1 MQELFFCE
9 FTLTEYNQYKK
20 DIMNKLRKA
29 MIGAVLCAL
38 PLMASGQDIH
48 WQARGGIGY
57 STAFAG
63 VTNIKDRVGFH
74 VGGGADIG
82 LSKNG
87 VWRFQP
93 SLQFVRKGWKF
104 DGFYGNEQIMEAQY
118 GTRLDYL
125 QLPLQMAARLR
136 LGKDCFLTFR
146 SGGYVAY
153 GLSGKTHMNVLNTDH
168 SETFGVNHFS
178 RPFDFNSCAYD
189 KENRK
194 VGYPSFN
201 RWDAGAYGGMDL
213 TVGHIIIGYNVAVG
227 LTKVCNAGFMGNP
240 VGNAATAVLLGAH
253 PKNISADLSIGYQF

>member
-1 MQELFFCE
+1 
-9 FTLTEYNQYKK
+9 
-20 DIMNKLRKA
+20 MNKLRKA

-57 STAFAG
+57 STVFAG

-93 SLQFVRKGWKF
+93 SLQFARKGWKF

-136 LGKDCFLTFR
+136 LGKDCFLTFH

>member
-1 MQELFFCE
+1 M
-9 FTLTEYNQYKK
+9 K
-20 DIMNKLRKA
+20 KLRKA

-146 SGGYVAY
+146 SGGYVERAEHRSQRDVRCEPLQPSLRFQLMCLRQGKPQG
-153 GLSGKTHMNVLNTDH
+153 GLSVVQPLGCWRVWRHGPD
-168 SETFGVNHFS
+168 G
-178 RPFDFNSCAYD
+178 RPHHH
-189 KENRK
+189 R
-194 VGYPSFN
+194 
-201 RWDAGAYGGMDL
+201 L
-213 TVGHIIIGYNVAVG
+213 
-227 LTKVCNAGFMGNP
+227 
-240 VGNAATAVLLGAH
+240 
-253 PKNISADLSIGYQF
+253 